1 MDYYL
6 SNERL
11 KELKDELDN
20 LKTARRI
27 DVAKRLK
34 RAKELGD
41 LSENSE
47 YQEARRE
54 QEEVET
60 RISELEQIVRNAKEL
75 PKTVSKE
82 EVQIGS
88 KVRVER
94 NGDVRAL
101 SIVGSKEARPE
112 TGLISNESPIG
123 KALIGRKKGEVVAV
137 KTPSGETNYTI
148 VAIE

>member
-6 SNERL
+6 SDERL
-11 KELKDELDN
+11 KELKTELEE

-27 DVAKRLK
+27 EVAKRLK

-60 RISELEQIVRNAKEL
+60 RIVELEQIVRNAKEL
-75 PKTVSKE
+75 PKTVSKN

-88 KVRVER
+88 KVTVER
-94 NGDVRAL
+94 GGQSRVF
-101 SIVGSKEARPE
+101 SIVGSKEVKPE
-112 TGLISNESPIG
+112 AGLISNESPMG
-123 KALIGRKKGEVVAV
+123 VALIGRKKGETVTV
-137 KTPSGETNYTI
+137 KTPGGEVKYTI